1 MISVTESH
9 SLPFDPASSMMDPPV
24 RVPVMEKTM
33 VQSDDSWDAVGSV
46 AMVSSFVPRRCGIA
60 TFTRDLT
67 DAVAERDAD
76 VNVLSVAMNDRPE
89 GYRYPQ
95 RVWFEI
101 NQNRLPEYRLAA
113 DFLNMSHV
121 DVCCIQHEY
130 GIFGGTE
137 GGHILDLI
145 RRLRMPVVATLHTV
159 LQASLPTSNAR

>member
-1 MISVTESH
+1 
-9 SLPFDPASSMMDPPV
+9 
-24 RVPVMEKTM
+24 MEDKK
-33 VQSDDSWDAVGSV
+33 QSTQNPWDAVGSV

-67 DAVAERDAD
+67 DAVANRAAD

-113 DFLNMSHV
+113 DFLNMSLPGWQNPYSFNV
-121 DVCCIQHEY
+121 ADIA
-130 GIFGGTE
+130 IFAGAIG
-137 GGHILDLI
+137 LVL
-145 RRLRMPVVATLHTV
+145 MPQQKPEPKTPFRKPRSKP
-159 LQASLPTSNAR
+159 QAGDNPRDGDEKSR